1 MDGEEEK
8 GGGGG
13 GSMTQETVRHVERLS
28 YGECGLRI
36 EVKGYCCLGKFTLFD
51 KMMSYP
57 IALHPHRHL

>member
-8 GGGGG
+8 GEGVHDTRDSKTHG
-13 GSMTQETVRHVERLS
+13 R
-28 YGECGLRI
+28 
-36 EVKGYCCLGKFTLFD
+36 EVIIWGMWSENRGKRVLLLTLFD